1 MMWGQAMR
9 GILGLICFIAPMGR
23 MESESDLD
31 FKMCGTWLHGTGH
44 RILKYALTKGCGS
57 PNISALNISANKT
70 TLSITGTIT
79 ASHESVGQIQL
90 NDTTWGDS
98 SPFCVLWEPLVD
110 RLRVE
115 VNGRNYTVL
124 RSAGLQERC
133 CTDLSSK
140 DQTSAQ
146 TSYGI
151 VNGSM
156 RTDVMSYKTQGT
168 FGFYGQTINCKKE
181 FCEEAQEATRKVNI
195 IEEAMMKSG
204 VLGIVN
210 SACFQGEVMEMDAD
224 FTGRDITFPGEG
236 TARGPR
242 PSMRRPAVHLP
253 ACLKPDRP
261 GDMKAKVVCTFFKN
275 NTIFKIKEKVIER
288 KQPNAWILEDVVGIS
303 VENAIISGLPEPV
316 KIGFHHPA
324 LPKNHSR
331 KCVSWDTRTAP
342 NEVDWKTDGCKTVPI
357 GEDKTECHCNHL
369 TYFSILVQIEQRD
382 SQCHLEALTF
392 ITAVGCSVSVL
403 SCVILFYSLCKK
415 RKNKSKDQS
424 SPIHRG
430 LVVTLFF
437 LSLLFI
443 LTGVLANV
451 GGEPMCRV
459 VGALLHYALLSS
471 FCWMAVEIF
480 HTFWMVYM
488 IFSSPPKPVIWYML
502 GFGIPALPVGILVS
516 RDDIYGLREVRPSGD
531 VDNPY
536 MMCWMKDNSNAWL
549 AHYLTNVGFLF
560 LLISTGL
567 VMLFVVLSKIRK
579 RDEWQKR
586 KLAFLSMWGLSCLY
600 GTTWAFGL
608 LEIGPYYC
616 PVTFLFCIINT
627 LQGFFIMV
635 RYYILERIRNSK
647 ESILDGSTSGS
658 TRQHML
664 QAQERN

>member
-1 MMWGQAMR
+1 MMWGQAIR
-9 GILGLICFIAPMGR
+9 GILGMICFIAPMGQVK
-23 MESESDLD
+23 SESDLD
-31 FKMCGTWLHGTGH
+31 FKMCGTWHHGSGD
-44 RILKYALTKGCGS
+44 RILEFALTKGCGS
-57 PNISALNISANKT
+57 LHISANET
-70 TLSITGTIT
+70 TLSIRGSIT
-79 ASHESVGQIQL
+79 ASHEAADQIQL
-90 NDTTWGDS
+90 GDKRGGF

-115 VNGRNYTVL
+115 VDGKNRTVL
-124 RSAGLQERC
+124 RSAGLQEGC
-133 CTDLSSK
+133 CTDLSPGK
-140 DQTSAQ
+140 QDAAQ

-151 VNGSM
+151 ANGTM
-156 RTDVMSYKTQGT
+156 RTDVMSFKTFRT
-168 FGFYGQTINCKKE
+168 YEFDGQTINCKKE
-181 FCEEAQEATRKVNI
+181 FCADEATRKVNM
-195 IEEAMMKSG
+195 IEEAMMKSD

-210 SACFQGEVMEMDAD
+210 SACFQGEVVEMDD
-224 FTGRDITFPGEG
+224 NFTGRDIAFPGEA

-242 PSMRRPAVHLP
+242 PSVPQPSVHLP
-253 ACLKPDRP
+253 ASLKPETAR
-261 GDMKAKVVCTFFKN
+261 KAKVVCTFFKN
-275 NTIFKIKEKVIER
+275 NTIFNKGFEK
-288 KQPNAWILEDVVGIS
+288 KQPGARILEDVVGIS
-303 VENAIISGLPEPV
+303 VENEIIIGLPEPV
-316 KIGFHHPA
+316 KIGFHHRA

-331 KCVSWDTRTAP
+331 TCVSWDTRTAP
-342 NEVDWKTDGCKTVPI
+342 EVDWKTDGCKTVPI
-357 GEDKTECHCNHL
+357 DEHKTECHCNHL

-392 ITAVGCSVSVL
+392 ITAVGCAVSAL

-415 RKNKSKDQS
+415 SKKKSKDQS
-424 SPIHRG
+424 APIHRG

-437 LSLLFI
+437 LSMLFI

-451 GGEPMCRV
+451 GGESMCRV
-459 VGALLHYALLSS
+459 VGALLHYALLAS

-488 IFSSPPKPVIWYML
+488 IFSDPPKPFIWCIL
-502 GFGIPALPVGILVS
+502 GFGIPAVPVAILVS

-536 MMCWMKDNSNAWL
+536 KMCWMKDNSNAWL
-549 AHYLTNVGFLF
+549 AHYLTNVAFLL

-567 VMLFVVLSKIRK
+567 VMLFVVLRKIRN
-579 RDEWQKR
+579 RDEWRKR

-627 LQGFFIMV
+627 LQGFFIML
-635 RYYILERIRNSK
+635 RYYVLERIRNSK
-647 ESILDGSTSGS
+647 ESILDGSSSGS

-664 QAQERN
+664 QPHGKGASE